1 MTIAARLLNRLLEAV
16 TVTLLVALALVV
28 VSAVV
33 ARYIFNSS
41 FHWYDEVAS
50 VMLAWLTYF
59 GAALAAL
66 RRAHMGFSG
75 LILSVGR
82 TGRALLFVFSES
94 VVYLVLISM
103 AWAGFYVLRIMAGD
117 GLISL
122 PWVSL
127 QFTQSVVPVGCVLFV
142 IAQILSTPESWA
154 RVMAGRDREAEEI
167 REEIEKARAELDAGN
182 NDGRDDARGDGGPS

>member
-1 MTIAARLLNRLLEAV
+1 MTFAARLLHRLLEAV

-33 ARYIFNSS
+33 ARYVFNSS

-50 VMLAWLTYF
+50 VMLAWVTYF

-66 RRAHMGFSG
+66 RRAHLGFSG
-75 LILSVGR
+75 LALSLGR
-82 TGRALLFVFSES
+82 GGRAVLFLLSES
-94 VVYLVLISM
+94 VVYLVLVSM

-122 PWVSL
+122 PWISL
-127 QFTQSVVPVGCVLFV
+127 QVTQSVVPVGCMLFI
-142 IAQILSTPESWA
+142 IAQALSTPDAWA
-154 RVMAGRDREAEEI
+154 RTLAGRDAEADEI
-167 REEIEKARAELDAGN
+167 RHEIEKARADLGEP
-182 NDGRDDARGDGGPS
+182 GDGGGSR